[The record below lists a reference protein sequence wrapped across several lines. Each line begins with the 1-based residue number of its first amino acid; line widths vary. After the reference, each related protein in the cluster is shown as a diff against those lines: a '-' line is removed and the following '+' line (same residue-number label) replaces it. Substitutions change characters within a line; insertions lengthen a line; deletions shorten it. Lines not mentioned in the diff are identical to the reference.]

1 MSHSPQSQR
10 EQDQGFVK
18 GNHSSQ
24 HISGQEGQQNLY
36 NINVQGAGYNNNAA
50 IREEQKQA
58 ALISDEFESL
68 YQEAKLLMKQH
79 LTVFENVINS
89 QFYNSQTNQKQ
100 YKKVQNMLE
109 QYKPEKGFSVSQK
122 ILFNRRMIVSSNKIL
137 KLYSHDVDVES
148 EDKILQ
154 LIGKTYRFLS
164 ESYRF
169 LNLYICKIL
178 PNILNDAFLNDI
190 SHLTSDDEND
200 RFPTKRVKSVFEQLH
215 SYKEVTLKEK
225 DERKAAAAAVNAAK
239 NKENSEDKKYQFTNE
254 KNNIEVNNDDKLYKM
269 INVRYNQPLKIDYE
283 LDQYII
289 QLLSF
294 FLRVSNIYKRSMKF
308 KLAFF
313 YLQEANRIVDE
324 VSTYQ
329 NPQIIHICAK
339 LRLTIANFYYE
350 ASRTK
355 IAIDYTE
362 NAIFLMQFE
371 YRLRICDKQPNSQIT
386 KKENGR
392 QMNCI
397 KTIIIALINLCLFY
411 ESISDY
417 RRLYETSQLAEFI
430 SQKFLKGIDEVKKY
444 MGKIFQE
451 VRKRYE
457 QYLTEQG
464 ELDLICRK
472 ILWKEANQ
480 LLNKWDEQ
488 QDEQDIF
495 NQKFNQIFYDKFRMR
510 HLNQTLKIN
519 IKNHEKKQITIEQL
533 GKIDAKKN
541 KEDQNQPK
549 KQKKL
554 QSQPN
559 TIQNDQN
566 QEDLTQ
572 NNQEYNSKND
582 KLSSNIGQ
590 SPANRDNIQLGSWN
604 QIQSQSIS
612 QQSKILM
619 NTETSGKIRQNTDEK
634 MIYDPNGF
642 KPPKSPSIQFQNLDN
657 IKVVATDQDEIKQE
671 TDQDSKL
678 QAKDNK
684 HQSSMSQ
691 SHFNEKQ
698 TNISQSDENDE
709 NENDD
714 KSQINKSFFDLGADF
729 FLNNDLEEQWKFQV
743 KQNVSQQQEVNS
755 VQNKQTNQNQEKQ
768 QQQSSAKKYVA
779 VNPHKLK
786 KKPPAIKQYPQEYKP
801 KVLTSNDYFDPYV
814 RQVTPKKAL
823 KTIIE
828 ESIEKYQKLL
838 RYPRNA
844 QEFNVK
850 YLEEHIKNIV
860 VDKVEQEKIKD
871 IKQAYQHF
879 EFLLDRDEM
888 DKKKMEFARK
898 IVHLKIFRD
907 LNPKLKD
914 QYNDLY
920 LDHKLEIERNGEFQV
935 LLADTIREL
944 DKIKQLK
951 KERNVDLVI
960 DKGLNVDLN
969 DEMTKALESKLQE
982 KKKKKNLREVLFK
995 YKDDQ
1000 MFERAKH
1007 LKTVFQTYLGYLRE
1021 IERNERIKK
1030 EQQERD
1036 KHKEEEMKY
1045 IEQQKQ
1051 ILNKQ
1056 ESQEQIQYQSQKQN
1070 NNNNNSKQSQQISD
1084 QQTAQMHHHNH
1095 GMQGSQSQIQFSM
1108 QHIHQ
1113 TQKSS
1118 QSILKKHGSVLNNQ
1132 AAKKSLY
1139 QNQVNNNKLE
1149 KVIQFQQDEPKK
1161 KTQEIDQTL
1170 KVKAQSLKEMRN
1182 KDLRIRSAMASPS
1195 LHNKH
1200 KEIRDII
1207 DKYEDDEDLQKHFQ
1221 MAPQFKKIY
1230 RNSLYDMNFCK
1241 FDKKQIQDELDRQ
1254 KKAQEER
1261 QKYQKEMENMMM
1273 YYGSS
1278 NMQEPEEPSY
1288 FKGTNIEEFSKT
1300 LNEGNFTRNE
1310 QRKKLQFEELKKR
1323 EKILYQRYLQ
1333 QLQYYS
1339 KAQNKIITPSPD
1351 PLPAS
1356 TNQKTNVKK
1365 NQEIL
1370 HQFQTATQTSQDQS
1384 SLPYYYDYQKQ
1395 RQKKN
1400 MELFKQQSNKVI
1412 KIVASEVENNL
1423 RDTSEEYFKI
1433 KYKIEKNKEYIEDS
1447 NFGRKFASKYCELK
1461 WSTFLPSDDIF
1472 MAIEKPKNLIDIT
1485 KLKMKLIEQKK
1496 NEKK

>member
-1 MSHSPQSQR
+1 MSHSPKSQT
-10 EQDQGFVK
+10 EQDQGFIERRK
-18 GNHSSQ
+18 SQ
-24 HISGQEGQQNLY
+24 STSNEEEQHNQY
-36 NINVQGAGYNNNAA
+36 NINAGNNINSAM
-50 IREEQKQA
+50 REEQKQA
-58 ALISDEFESL
+58 ALLSGEFESL
-68 YQEAKLLMKQH
+68 NQEAKLMIK
-79 LTVFENVINS
+79 
-89 QFYNSQTNQKQ
+89 QKQ
-100 YKKVQNMLE
+100 YKKVLSLLE
-109 QYKPEKGFSVSQK
+109 SNKPEKGFSVSQK
-122 ILFNRRMIVSSNKIL
+122 IIYNRRLIVSSNKIL

-148 EDKILQ
+148 DDKIMQ
-154 LIGKTYRFLS
+154 LIGKTYRLLS

-169 LNLYICKIL
+169 LNLYICKVL
-178 PNILNDAFLNDI
+178 PNILNDAFLNDA
-190 SHLTSDDEND
+190 SHLTSDDQSD
-200 RFPTKRVKSVFEQLH
+200 RFPKNKIKSAFESLH
-215 SYKEVTLKEK
+215 QYDDALKEK
-225 DERKAAAAAVNAAK
+225 VEAPPT
-239 NKENSEDKKYQFTNE
+239 KKQE
-254 KNNIEVNNDDKLYKM
+254 NNDDKKQQSTNAEKTNVNAAIDNMLYKM
-269 INVRYNQPLKIDYE
+269 VNIYYNQPLNIGYE

-289 QLLSF
+289 QILQF

-308 KLAFF
+308 KLAYF
-313 YLQEANRIVDE
+313 YLKEANRIVDE

-329 NPQIIHICAK
+329 NPEIIHICAK
-339 LRLTIANFYYE
+339 LRLTISNFYYE

-451 VRKRYE
+451 VCKRYE
-457 QYLTEQG
+457 QYLTELG

-488 QDEQDIF
+488 QDEQNIQNQNF
-495 NQKFNQIFYDKFRMR
+495 NEILYYKFKIR
-510 HLNQTLKIN
+510 HLNQVMSIN
-519 IKNHEKKQITIEQL
+519 IKNQEKKPFTIDQL
-533 GKIDAKKN
+533 GKIDRKQF
-541 KEDQNQPK
+541 KEDQNQSK
-549 KQKKL
+549 KQKNI
-554 QSQPN
+554 QIQAN
-559 TIQNDQN
+559 TIQNNQN

-572 NNQEYNSKND
+572 NNQEFNSKID
-582 KLSSNIGQ
+582 KVSSNLGQ
-590 SPANRDNIQLGSWN
+590 SSPNRDNNQLGSWN
-604 QIQSQSIS
+604 QFQSQSIS
-612 QQSKILM
+612 LQSKILM

-634 MIYDPNGF
+634 NDTNGF
-642 KPPKSPSIQFQNLDN
+642 KSPKSTSIQFQNIDN

-671 TDQDSKL
+671 TEQDSKL

-755 VQNKQTNQNQEKQ
+755 DQNKQTNQNQEKQ
-768 QQQSSAKKYVA
+768 QQQSSANKYVA
-779 VNPHKLK
+779 VDPHKLK
-786 KKPPAIKQYPQEYKP
+786 KKPPAIKQHPQEYKS

-871 IKQAYQHF
+871 IKQVYQHF

-935 LLADTIREL
+935 LLADTVREL

-982 KKKKKNLREVLFK
+982 KKKKKNLREIIFK

-1000 MFERAKH
+1000 IFQRANQF
-1007 LKTVFQTYLGYLRE
+1007 KTIFQAYLGHLRE

-1045 IEQQKQ
+1045 NEQQKQ
-1051 ILNKQ
+1051 ILNNQ
-1056 ESQEQIQYQSQKQN
+1056 ESQEQILQQAQKQN
-1070 NNNNNSKQSQQISD
+1070 SNNNKQSQQNPE
-1084 QQTAQMHHHNH
+1084 HHNH
-1095 GMQGSQSQIQFSM
+1095 GLQGSQSQIQFSM
-1108 QHIHQ
+1108 QHINQ
-1113 TQKSS
+1113 TPKSS

-1139 QNQVNNNKLE
+1139 QNQISNKQE
-1149 KVIQFQQDEPKK
+1149 KIIQFQQEEPKK
-1161 KTQEIDQTL
+1161 KAQDIDVDKTL

-1182 KDLRIRSAMASPS
+1182 KDLRIRSAVASPS
-1195 LHNKH
+1195 LYNNNR
-1200 KEIRDII
+1200 ETRDII
-1207 DKYEDDEDLQKHFQ
+1207 DKYEDDEELQKHFQ

-1241 FDKKQIQDELDRQ
+1241 FDKKLIQDEQERQ
-1254 KKAQEER
+1254 KKAQEDR

-1288 FKGTNIEEFSKT
+1288 FQGTNIEEFSKT
-1300 LNEGNFTRNE
+1300 LKEGNFTRNE

-1323 EKILYQRYLQ
+1323 EKFLYQKYLQ
-1333 QLQYYS
+1333 ELQYYS
-1339 KAQNKIITPSPD
+1339 KAQNKIITPSPN
-1351 PLPAS
+1351 PLPES
-1356 TNQKTNVKK
+1356 TKQKSHVKK

-1370 HQFQTATQTSQDQS
+1370 HQFQTATQTPKEQS
-1384 SLPYYYDYQKQ
+1384 SLPYYYDYQRQ
-1395 RQKKN
+1395 RQQKN
-1400 MELFKQQSNKVI
+1400 LALFKQQSNKVI
-1412 KIVASEVENNL
+1412 KLVAAEVENNL
-1423 RDTSEEYFKI
+1423 RDTSEEYLKI
-1433 KYKIEKNKEYIEDS
+1433 KYKIEKNKESIKDQTF
-1447 NFGRKFASKYCELK
+1447 NIWFASDSEYNQLK
-1461 WSTFLPSDDIF
+1461 QSTFQPVVIQQQQS
-1472 MAIEKPKNLIDIT
+1472 EKPKNLIDIR
-1485 KLKMKLIEQKK
+1485 KLLQQKK
-1496 NEKK
+1496 NEKQ

>member
-1 MSHSPQSQR
+1 MSHSPKSQI
-10 EQDQGFVK
+10 EQNQGFVQRK
-18 GNHSSQ
+18 DNSSS
-24 HISGQEGQQNLY
+24 ISGQEGQYNLY
-36 NINVQGAGYNNNAA
+36 NNNAQGTGNNTNAA

-58 ALISDEFESL
+58 ALLSGEFESV
-68 YQEAKLLMKQH
+68 YQEAKLMIK
-79 LTVFENVINS
+79 
-89 QFYNSQTNQKQ
+89 QKQ
-100 YKKVQNMLE
+100 YKKVLSLLE
-109 QYKPEKGFSVSQK
+109 QYRPEKGFSVSQN
-122 ILFNRRMIVSSNKIL
+122 ILVNRRMIVSSNKIL

-148 EDKILQ
+148 EDKIIQ
-154 LIGKTYRFLS
+154 LIDKTYRLIS

-178 PNILNDAFLNDI
+178 PNMLNDAFLNDA

-200 RFPTKRVKSVFEQLH
+200 RFPIKRIKSTFEQLH
-215 SYKEVTLKEK
+215 SYPQSITQKEK
-225 DERKAAAAAVNAAK
+225 EEKAAAAAK
-239 NKENSEDKKYQFTNE
+239 IKENSEDKKYQLTND
-254 KNNIEVNNDDKLYKM
+254 KQSAPLTDVKLYKM
-269 INVRYNQPLKIDYE
+269 INVLYNKPLKIDYE

-294 FLRVSNIYKRSMKF
+294 CLRVSNIYKRSMKF

-313 YLQEANRIVDE
+313 YLKEANRIVDE

-329 NPQIIHICAK
+329 NPEIIHICAK

-355 IAIDYTE
+355 IAIEYTE
-362 NAIFLMQFE
+362 NALFLMQFE
-371 YRLRICDKQPNSQIT
+371 YRLRICDKQPNSQIS

-411 ESISDY
+411 ESICDY

-451 VRKRYE
+451 ICKRYE
-457 QYLTEQG
+457 QFLTELG

-495 NQKFNQIFYDKFRMR
+495 NQKFNQIFYDKFKVRD
-510 HLNQTLKIN
+510 LNQKLKIN
-519 IKNHEKKQITIEQL
+519 IKKHEKKHITIEQL
-533 GKIDAKKN
+533 GKIEEKKN
-541 KEDQNQPK
+541 KEDQNQQK
-549 KQKKL
+549 KQKNL
-554 QSQPN
+554 QNQANANP
-559 TIQNDQN
+559 NDQI
-566 QEDLTQ
+566 QEDLNQ
-572 NNQEYNSKND
+572 NNQEYNSKNY
-582 KLSSNIGQ
+582 KLSSNQGQ
-590 SPANRDNIQLGSWN
+590 SPPNRDSNQLGSWN
-604 QIQSQSIS
+604 QFQSQSIS
-612 QQSKILM
+612 LQSKILV
-619 NTETSGKIRQNTDEK
+619 NTENSGKIRQNTDEK
-634 MIYDPNGF
+634 NIYDTNGF
-642 KPPKSPSIQFQNLDN
+642 KSPKSASIQFQNLDN

-671 TDQDSKL
+671 TEDSKM

-698 TNISQSDENDE
+698 TNISQSDENED
-709 NENDD
+709 DD

-755 VQNKQTNQNQEKQ
+755 VQNKQINQNQEKQ

-779 VNPHKLK
+779 IDPHKLK
-786 KKPPAIKQYPQEYKP
+786 KKPPAIKQHPQEYKS

-860 VDKVEQEKIKD
+860 VDKVEQENIKD
-871 IKQAYQHF
+871 IKQVYQHF

-935 LLADTIREL
+935 LLANTIREL
-944 DKIKQLK
+944 DKIKQFK

-982 KKKKKNLREVLFK
+982 KKKKKNLREVIFK
-995 YKDDQ
+995 YKDDF
-1000 MFERAKH
+1000 MFAKAKN

-1045 IEQQKQ
+1045 NEQQKQ
-1051 ILNKQ
+1051 NLNKQ
-1056 ESQEQIQYQSQKQN
+1056 DSQEQIQYQTQKQN
-1070 NNNNNSKQSQQISD
+1070 NNNKQSQQNSD
-1084 QQTAQMHHHNH
+1084 QQNAQMYHHNH
-1095 GMQGSQSQIQFSM
+1095 GIQGSQSQIQFSM
-1108 QHIHQ
+1108 QHINQ
-1113 TQKSS
+1113 TPKSS
-1118 QSILKKHGSVLNNQ
+1118 QSILKKHNSIVNNQ
-1132 AAKKSLY
+1132 ANKKSLY
-1139 QNQVNNNKLE
+1139 QNQVNKNE
-1149 KVIQFQQDEPKK
+1149 KVLQFQQDEAKK
-1161 KTQEIDQTL
+1161 KAQETDKTL

-1182 KDLRIRSAMASPS
+1182 KDLRIRSAMVSPS
-1195 LHNKH
+1195 SHNQH
-1200 KEIRDII
+1200 KQIRDII

-1241 FDKKQIQDELDRQ
+1241 FDKKQIQDELERQ
-1254 KKAQEER
+1254 RKAQEER

-1300 LNEGNFTRNE
+1300 LKDGNFTRNE
-1310 QRKKLQFEELKKR
+1310 QRKKLQLEELKKR
-1323 EKILYQRYLQ
+1323 EQILYQRYLQ

-1351 PLPAS
+1351 PLPVQ
-1356 TNQKTNVKK
+1356 TKQKSHVKK
-1365 NQEIL
+1365 NQEIM
-1370 HQFQTATQTSQDQS
+1370 HQFQTATQTPKDQP
-1384 SLPYYYDYQKQ
+1384 SLPYYYDFQ
-1395 RQKKN
+1395 RQRQQQSQ
-1400 MELFKQQSNKVI
+1400 ELFKKQSNKVI
-1412 KIVASEVENNL
+1412 KIVAAEVESNL
-1423 RDTSEEYFKI
+1423 RETSEEYFQI
-1433 KYKIEKNKEYIEDS
+1433 KYKIEKNKEYIEDQ
-1447 NFGRKFASKYCELK
+1447 NFGRQLASQYCQLK
-1461 WSTFLPSDDIF
+1461 QSTFQPSDLFIQP
-1472 MAIEKPKNLIDIT
+1472 EKPKNLIDIT
-1485 KLKMKLIEQKK
+1485 KLKMKLMEQKK
-1496 NEKK
+1496 NEKQ